1 MAAPALTIYTRTRL
15 ERDLEGG
22 VAVGR
27 RHRRLRRPHPPLIIT
42 LTIILR
48 LLIILITRL
57 LRETID
63 QAAEAIIGRATAEG
77 RGVGRGREDRLC
89 RRIPGTGKEGGPGTC
104 GGDGG
109 ELL

>member
-1 MAAPALTIYTRTRL
+1 MAAVAPTIYTRIRL

-63 QAAEAIIGRATAEG
+63 QAAEATGRATAEG

-89 RRIPGTGKEGGPGTC
+89 RRIPGTGKGGGPGTC